1 MPLWQKQEERV
12 KMKIL
17 IADGISPFGQEILKE
32 NNIDF
37 DIQHYEHDELLK
49 VIPEY
54 DGILVRSATKVPRD
68 IIDAGKN
75 LKLIARGGT
84 GIDNIDHK
92 YAKSKGIPVLNTP
105 GANSASVS
113 ELVFAHMFAL
123 ARFIPQANIT
133 MRKGEW
139 NKKAYKGFE
148 LAGKT
153 LGIVGFGRIGQI
165 TAKMA
170 LAFGMKVLAYDLA
183 DIQTDLDVKIVTKE
197 ELLKE
202 SDFITLHVP
211 KQAQNFITKTEFELM
226 KPTVFLINTARGGV
240 VNEED
245 LLEALNTGKIAGAGL
260 DAFLNEPNPNP
271 ELVNHPKVSV
281 TPHIGASTKEAQDR
295 VGIQIAE
302 KIVAVLKQ

>member
-1 MPLWQKQEERV
+1 
-12 KMKIL
+12 MKIL
-17 IADGISPFGQEILKE
+17 ITDGISPFGKTILKD
-32 NNIDF
+32 NHIDF
-37 DIQHYEHDELLK
+37 DIQYYEHDELLK
-49 VIPEY
+49 VIPQY
-54 DGILVRSATKVPRD
+54 DGILVRSATNVPKD
-68 IIDAGKN
+68 VIDAGKN

-133 MRKGEW
+133 MRNGEW
-139 NKKAYKGFE
+139 NKKAYKGSE

-153 LGIVGFGRIGQI
+153 LGIVGFGKIGQI

-170 LAFGMKVLAYDLA
+170 LAFGMKVIVFDLA
-183 DIQTDLDVKIVTKE
+183 DIQTDMNVKTVSKE

-211 KQAQNFITKTEFELM
+211 KQAHNFITKAEFELL
-226 KPTVFLINTARGGV
+226 KPTVFIINTSRGGV
-240 VNEED
+240 INEDD
-245 LLEALNTGKIAGAGL
+245 LLEALNTGKIAGAGI
-260 DAFLNEPNPNP
+260 DAFLNEPTPNP
-271 ELVNHPKVSV
+271 QLINHPKVSA

-295 VGIQIAE
+295 VGIEIAE
-302 KIVAVLKQ
+302 KIVAVLT

>member
-1 MPLWQKQEERV
+1 
-12 KMKIL
+12 MKIL
-17 IADGISPFGQEILKE
+17 ITDGISPSGKTILKD
-32 NNIDF
+32 NQIDF
-37 DIQHYEHDELLK
+37 DVQYFEHDELVK

-54 DGILVRSATKVPRD
+54 DGILVRSATKVPKD
-68 IIDAGKN
+68 VIDAGKK

-84 GIDNIDHK
+84 GIDNIDHA

-133 MRKGEW
+133 MRNGEW
-139 NKKAYKGFE
+139 NKKAYKGSE
-148 LAGKT
+148 LSGKT
-153 LGIVGFGRIGQI
+153 LGIIGFGKIGQI

-170 LAFGMKVLAYDLA
+170 LGLGMKLLVYDLA
-183 DIQTDLDVKIVTKE
+183 EIKTDLNVKIVSKE

-211 KQAQNFITKTEFELM
+211 KQAQNFIAKAEFELL
-226 KPTVFLINTARGGV
+226 KSTVFLINTSRGGV
-240 VNEED
+240 VNEDD
-245 LLEALNTGKIAGAGL
+245 LLEALNTGKIAGAGI
-260 DAFLNEPNPNP
+260 DAFLNEPTPNP
-271 ELVNHPKVSV
+271 DLVNHSKVSV

-295 VGIQIAE
+295 VGIEIAE

>member
-1 MPLWQKQEERV
+1 
-12 KMKIL
+12 MKIL
-17 IADGISPFGQEILKE
+17 ITDGISPFGQEILRD
-32 NNIDF
+32 NGIDF

-54 DGILVRSATKVPRD
+54 DGILVRSATKVPKD

-84 GIDNIDHK
+84 GIDNIDHQ

-139 NKKAYKGFE
+139 NKKSYKGVE
-148 LAGKT
+148 LKGKT
-153 LGIVGFGRIGQI
+153 LGIVGFGKIGQI
-165 TAKMA
+165 TANMA
-170 LAFGMKVLAYDLA
+170 LSLGMSVLAYDLA
-183 DIQTDLDVKIVTKE
+183 GIKTDLDIKIVSKE

-211 KQAQNFITKTEFELM
+211 KQAQNFITKAEFELM
-226 KPTVFLINTARGGV
+226 KPTVFLINTSRGGV

-245 LLEALNTGKIAGAGL
+245 LLEALNNGKIAGAGI
-260 DAFLNEPNPNP
+260 DAFLNEPTPNP
-271 ELVNHPKVSV
+271 ELVNHPKVSC

-302 KIVAVLKQ
+302 KIVAVLNQ

>member
-1 MPLWQKQEERV
+1 
-12 KMKIL
+12 MKIL
-17 IADGISPFGQEILKE
+17 ITDGISPFGQEILRD
-32 NNIDF
+32 NGVDF

-54 DGILVRSATKVPRD
+54 DGILVRSATKVPKD

-84 GIDNIDHK
+84 GIDNIDHQ

-139 NKKAYKGFE
+139 NKKSYKGVE
-148 LAGKT
+148 LKGKT
-153 LGIVGFGRIGQI
+153 LGIVGFGKIGQI
-165 TAKMA
+165 TANMA
-170 LAFGMKVLAYDLA
+170 LSLGMSVLAYDLA
-183 DIQTDLDVKIVTKE
+183 EIITDLDIKIVSKE

-211 KQAQNFITKTEFELM
+211 KQAQNFITKAEFELM
-226 KPTVFLINTARGGV
+226 KPTVFLINTSRGGV

-245 LLEALNTGKIAGAGL
+245 LLEALNNGKIAGAGI
-260 DAFLNEPNPNP
+260 DAFLNEPTPNP
-271 ELVNHPKVSV
+271 ELVNHPKVSC

-295 VGIQIAE
+295 VGIQIAK
-302 KIVAVLKQ
+302 KIVAVLNQ

>member
-1 MPLWQKQEERV
+1 
-12 KMKIL
+12 MKIL
-17 IADGISPFGQEILKE
+17 ITDGISSFGKTILKD
-32 NNIDF
+32 NQIDF
-37 DIQHYEHDELLK
+37 DIQYYNHEDLVK

-54 DGILVRSATKVPRD
+54 DGMLVRSATNVPKD
-68 IIDAGKN
+68 VIDAGKN
-75 LKLIARGGT
+75 LKFIARGGT
-84 GIDNIDHK
+84 GIDNIDHE

-133 MRKGEW
+133 MRNGEW
-139 NKKAYKGFE
+139 NKKAYKGYE

-153 LGIVGFGRIGQI
+153 LGIVGFGKIGQI

-170 LAFGMKVLAYDLA
+170 LAFGMNVIAFDMI
-183 DIQTDLDVKIVTKE
+183 DIKTDLDVRTVTKE

-211 KQAQNFITKTEFELM
+211 KQAQNFITRAEFELM
-226 KPTVFLINTARGGV
+226 KPTAFIINTSRGGV
-240 VNEED
+240 VNEDD
-245 LLEALNTGKIAGAGL
+245 LIEALTSGKIAGAGI
-260 DAFLNEPNPNP
+260 DAFLNEPTPNP
-271 ELVNHPKVSV
+271 QLINHPKVSV

-295 VGIQIAE
+295 IGIEIAE
-302 KIVAVLKQ
+302 KIVALFKK

>member
-1 MPLWQKQEERV
+1 
-12 KMKIL
+12 MKIL
-17 IADGISPFGQEILKE
+17 ITDGISPFGQEILRD
-32 NNIDF
+32 NGIDF

-54 DGILVRSATKVPRD
+54 DGILVRSATKVPKD

-84 GIDNIDHK
+84 GIDNIDHQ

-113 ELVFAHMFAL
+113 ELVLAHMFAL

-133 MRKGEW
+133 MRNGEW
-139 NKKAYKGFE
+139 NKKSYKGVE
-148 LAGKT
+148 LKGKT
-153 LGIVGFGRIGQI
+153 LGIVGFGKIGQI
-165 TAKMA
+165 TANMA
-170 LAFGMKVLAYDLA
+170 LSLGMSVLAYDLA
-183 DIQTDLDVKIVTKE
+183 EIKTDLDIKIVSKE

-211 KQAQNFITKTEFELM
+211 KQAQNFITKAEFELM
-226 KPTVFLINTARGGV
+226 KPTVFLINTSRGGV

-245 LLEALNTGKIAGAGL
+245 LLEALNNGKIAGAGI
-260 DAFLNEPNPNP
+260 DAFLNEPTPNP
-271 ELVNHPKVSV
+271 ELVNHPKVSC

-302 KIVAVLKQ
+302 KIVAVLNQ

>member
-1 MPLWQKQEERV
+1 
-12 KMKIL
+12 MKIL
-17 IADGISPFGQEILKE
+17 ITDGISPFGQEILRD
-32 NNIDF
+32 NGIDF

-54 DGILVRSATKVPRD
+54 DGILVRSATKIPKD

-84 GIDNIDHK
+84 GIDNIDHQ

-139 NKKAYKGFE
+139 NKKSYKGVE
-148 LAGKT
+148 LKGKT
-153 LGIVGFGRIGQI
+153 LGIVGFGKIGQI
-165 TAKMA
+165 TANMA
-170 LAFGMKVLAYDLA
+170 LSLGMSVLAYDLA
-183 DIQTDLDVKIVTKE
+183 EIKTDLDIKIVSKK

-211 KQAQNFITKTEFELM
+211 KQAQNFITKAEFELM
-226 KPTVFLINTARGGV
+226 KPTVFLINTSRGGV

-245 LLEALNTGKIAGAGL
+245 LLEALNNGKIAGAGI
-260 DAFLNEPNPNP
+260 DAFLNEPTPNP
-271 ELVNHPKVSV
+271 ELVNHPKVSC

-302 KIVAVLKQ
+302 KIVAVLNQ